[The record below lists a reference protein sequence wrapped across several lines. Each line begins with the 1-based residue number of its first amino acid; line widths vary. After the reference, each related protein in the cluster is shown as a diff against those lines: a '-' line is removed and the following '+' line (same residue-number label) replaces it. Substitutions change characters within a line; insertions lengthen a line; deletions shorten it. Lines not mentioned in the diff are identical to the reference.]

1 MADHW
6 EHYSSSRSTVGS
18 IQAPLDTDV
27 APIGVGE
34 NREHLSLL
42 SSGRRHASQSIRV
55 NSLTAGL
62 APTSSQDGNNNYTAS
77 NSLSVSLPLRYRMT
91 NYYRLI
97 FNRHPRGKGVLLVFL
112 LYFLETF
119 AFFGALNGVK
129 HLLPDQSNCNNDNSS
144 GHNLSSFVFSLL
156 FLSAGRVFYPV
167 GGIIADSYLGR
178 HNVIHIGLWLL
189 WIGFAVNSL
198 SFTFLLTS
206 MWSRY
211 TVVTIT
217 FLLFGAGSGSVEAT
231 LIPFGVDQLS
241 QGASSDELSS
251 YFYYYYMARNVAAMS
266 STLIF
271 FIDFDLIDFFP
282 QSDLSNC
289 TTVTMI
295 NTDIQYTVQS
305 VLALVAI
312 SIALLILFCMKNQL
326 YHDRQHSNALKLI
339 CNVLS
344 FAATVKRQI
353 PLYNRAFRYGEGRKP
368 RIELAKREYD
378 GIFSSEEVED
388 VKTCYRM
395 LFLLLSL
402 FGYFV
407 TYGAVSIKKYPV
419 ANWCNINFVINFCEQ
434 ASLNLKGVCS
444 YVLH

>member
-1 MADHW
+1 MVDHQKQ
-6 EHYSSSRSTVGS
+6 YSSSLSTVGS
-18 IQAPLDTDV
+18 VQAPVDNDAL
-27 APIGVGE
+27 ISVGE

-42 SSGRRHASQSIRV
+42 SSGRRHLNGSIRV

-62 APTSSQDGNNNYTAS
+62 APTSSQDGNDFAAS
-77 NSLSVSLPLRYRMT
+77 GSLSLSLSMRHRMT
-91 NYYRLI
+91 NYYHLI
-97 FNRHPRGKGVLLVFL
+97 FNRHPRGKGVLLIFV

-129 HLLPDQSNCNNDNSS
+129 HLLPDQSNCNNDSS
-144 GHNLSSFVFSLL
+144 TGHDLSSFMFSLL
-156 FLSAGRVFYPV
+156 YSSAGRVFYPV

-198 SFTFLLTS
+198 SFTFLLS
-206 MWSRY
+206 SKWSRY
-211 TVVTIT
+211 TVVAIT

-251 YFYYYYMARNVAAMS
+251 YFYYYYMARNVGAMS

-271 FIDFDLIDFFP
+271 FIDFDLINFFP
-282 QSDLSNC
+282 QTDLSTC
-289 TTVTMI
+289 MTVTLL

-305 VLALVAI
+305 VLALIAI
-312 SIALLILFCMKNQL
+312 SIALLILFCMKNQF

-339 CNVLS
+339 YKVLS
-344 FAATVKRQI
+344 FAVTVKRQI
-353 PLYNRAFRYGEGRKP
+353 PQYNRAFRYGEGRKP

-378 GIFSSEEVED
+378 GIFSSEEVEN

-407 TYGAVSIKKYPV
+407 TYGAVSMT
-419 ANWCNINFVINFCEQ
+419 
-434 ASLNLKGVCS
+434 
-444 YVLH
+444 

>member
-1 MADHW
+1 MVDHQ
-6 EHYSSSRSTVGS
+6 EQYSSSLSTVGS
-18 IQAPLDTDV
+18 VQAPADNDAL
-27 APIGVGE
+27 ISVGE

-42 SSGRRHASQSIRV
+42 SSGRRHLSRSIRV

-62 APTSSQDGNNNYTAS
+62 APTSSQDDNDFAAS
-77 NSLSVSLPLRYRMT
+77 GSLSLSLSMRHRMT

-97 FNRHPRGKGVLLVFL
+97 FNRHPRGKGVLLVFV

-129 HLLPDQSNCNNDNSS
+129 HLLPDQSNCNNDNSTE
-144 GHNLSSFVFSLL
+144 HDLSSFMFSLL
-156 FLSAGRVFYPV
+156 YSSAGRVFYPV

-198 SFTFLLTS
+198 SFTFLLS
-206 MWSRY
+206 SKWSRY
-211 TVVTIT
+211 TMVTIT

-251 YFYYYYMARNVAAMS
+251 YFYYYYMARNIGAMS

-271 FIDFDLIDFFP
+271 FVDFDLINFFP
-282 QSDLSNC
+282 QTDLSDC
-289 TTVTMI
+289 MTVTLL

-305 VLALVAI
+305 VLALIAI
-312 SIALLILFCMKNQL
+312 SIALLILFCMKNQF
-326 YHDRQHSNALKLI
+326 YHDRQHSNALKLVYK
-339 CNVLS
+339 VLS

-353 PLYNRAFRYGEGRKP
+353 PHYNRAFRYGEERKP

-407 TYGAVSIKKYPV
+407 TYGAVSIKKY
-419 ANWCNINFVINFCEQ
+419 Q
-434 ASLNLKGVCS
+434 
-444 YVLH
+444 

>member
-1 MADHW
+1 MVDHR
-6 EHYSSSRSTVGS
+6 EQFSTSQSTVGS
-18 IQAPLDTDV
+18 IQAPPDNDAL
-27 APIGVGE
+27 ISVGE

-42 SSGRRHASQSIRV
+42 SSGRRHLSQSIRV
-55 NSLTAGL
+55 NALTAGL
-62 APTSSQDGNNNYTAS
+62 APTSSQDGNDYSAS
-77 NSLSVSLPLRYRMT
+77 GSLSVSLPMRHRMT
-91 NYYRLI
+91 NYYHLI
-97 FNRHPRGKGVLLVFL
+97 FNRHPRGKGVFLVFV

-119 AFFGALNGVK
+119 AFFGALNVIK
-129 HLLPDQSNCNNDNSS
+129 HLLPDQSNCNINNNSTDHDLS
-144 GHNLSSFVFSLL
+144 GFVFSLL
-156 FLSAGRVFYPV
+156 YSSAGRVFYPV

-178 HNVIHIGLWLL
+178 HSVIHIGLWLL

-198 SFTFLLTS
+198 SFTFLLS
-206 MWSRY
+206 SKWSRY
-211 TVVTIT
+211 TVVLIT
-217 FLLFGAGSGSVEAT
+217 FILFGAGSGSVEAT

-251 YFYYYYMARNVAAMS
+251 YFYYYYMARNIAAMS

-282 QSDLSNC
+282 QSDLSSC
-289 TTVTMI
+289 TTVTMLNI
-295 NTDIQYTVQS
+295 DIQYTLQS
-305 VLALVAI
+305 VLALIAL
-312 SIALLILFCMKNQL
+312 SIALLILFCMKNRF

-339 CNVLS
+339 YKVLS

-353 PLYNRAFRYGEGRKP
+353 PQYNRAFRYGEGRKP

-378 GIFSSEEVED
+378 GVFSSEDVED

-407 TYGAVSIKKYPV
+407 TYGAVSIAIPLILPV
-419 ANWCNINFVINFCEQ
+419 KAYLF
-434 ASLNLKGVCS
+434 SNLCS
-444 YVLH
+444 YYNYYWFSQGVIETAT